1 MTVCMFTTALF
12 NITDKL
18 FNHQESDN
26 SAQHPQSNT
35 HIMRVVVMGV
45 SMRIMGMGMRVGMRM
60 SMVILS
66 SMAVGRN
73 GVRYQMQKGVTKQ
86 ATRRKTEQYF
96 EQVLVFVC
104 TVQRYEKEN
113 ENGRNADE
121 SCCSQSFQPH
131 HPVWAIVTAGLLCP
145 SLKLLD
151 AFLGLAW
158 LGMRVTVRVDMP
170 VSMIV
175 RMSVFMCM
183 PVVMIVFVAMIVSV
197 AMVMCVSVSVVV
209 CVSMVVRMAVCCVCR
224 IIRLS
229 AVLERGRLVMR
240 VAVVVM
246 VIVSVAMTVQNTRQK
261 ADSDYTQ

>member
-1 MTVCMFTTALF
+1 MFTTALF

-18 FNHQESDN
+18 FNHQESNN
-26 SAQHPQSNT
+26 SAQHPQSDT

-104 TVQRYEKEN
+104 TVQRYEIEN

-121 SCCSQSFQPH
+121 SCCPQSFQPH

-170 VSMIV
+170 VSVIV
-175 RMSVFMCM
+175 RMSVCMCM
-183 PVVMIVFVAMIVSV
+183 PVIVSMAMIMSV
-197 AMVMCVSVSVVV
+197 AMVMSVSVSVVV
-209 CVSMVVRMAVCCVCR
+209 CVSVVVRMAVCCACR

-229 AVLERGRLVMR
+229 AVLERGSLVMR

>member
-1 MTVCMFTTALF
+1 
-12 NITDKL
+12 
-18 FNHQESDN
+18 
-26 SAQHPQSNT
+26 
-35 HIMRVVVMGV
+35 
-45 SMRIMGMGMRVGMRM
+45 MRIMGMRVSMRM

-73 GVRYQMQKGVTKQ
+73 GVRIRCKMASPSRPPDAKLSNILSRSWCSS
-86 ATRRKTEQYF
+86 A
-96 EQVLVFVC
+96 
-104 TVQRYEKEN
+104 VQRYEIEN

-121 SCCSQSFQPH
+121 SCCPQSFQPH

-170 VSMIV
+170 VSVIV
-175 RMSVFMCM
+175 RMSVCMCM
-183 PVVMIVFVAMIVSV
+183 PVIVSMAMIMSV
-197 AMVMCVSVSVVV
+197 AMVMSVSVSVVV
-209 CVSMVVRMAVCCVCR
+209 CVSVVVRMAVCCACR

-229 AVLERGRLVMR
+229 AVLERGSLVMR